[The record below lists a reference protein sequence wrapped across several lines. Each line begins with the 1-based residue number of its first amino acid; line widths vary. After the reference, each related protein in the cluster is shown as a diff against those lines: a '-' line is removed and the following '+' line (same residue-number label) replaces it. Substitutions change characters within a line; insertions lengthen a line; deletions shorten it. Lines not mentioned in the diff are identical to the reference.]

1 MVSRH
6 PWLAEGILE
15 YIRRYE
21 LLSRGAES
29 ELYLGSFLGQR
40 AVFKL
45 RRRKKYMDP
54 MLDRKIRR
62 TRTFKEARIILQA
75 YKGGVA
81 TPRLFGFYPSL
92 YLLVLEYI
100 PGKRMKDVI
109 EESSDLE
116 LITLLSRNAGYQLG
130 QVHSSGIVH
139 GDTTTSNFILYRDQL
154 YVIDFGLSDFSKN
167 VEDRAVDLHLFRRS
181 IESTHAKYSDIMY
194 SSFLEGYRENM
205 GSIAEEI
212 IEKAEEIRLR
222 GRYIEERRT
231 VWRDI

>member
-6 PWLAEGILE
+6 SWLAEGILE
-15 YIRRYE
+15 YIRGQE

-29 ELYLGSFLGQR
+29 ELYLGLFLGQR

-54 MLDRKIRR
+54 VLDRKIRR
-62 TRTFKEARIILQA
+62 ARTFKEARIIQA
-75 YKGGVA
+75 YKGRVA

-100 PGKRMKDVI
+100 PGKRMKDII
-109 EESSDLE
+109 EESSDPK

-130 QVHSSGIVH
+130 LLHSSGIVH
-139 GDTTTSNFILYRDQL
+139 GDTTTSNFILYKDQL
-154 YVIDFGLSDFSKN
+154 YVIDFGLSDFSKS

-181 IESTHAKYSDIMY
+181 TESTHAKYSDIMY
-194 SSFLEGYRENM
+194 SSFLEGYRESM

-212 IEKAEEIRLR
+212 MEKAEEIKLR